1 MENNLCKKC
10 QKPLPDGY
18 KHKKCEA
25 CRNKAVQNLKNG
37 GKAAL
42 GVAVFVGSTAIAIA
56 TKGKIDLNSKK

>member
-1 MENNLCKKC
+1 MAL
-10 QKPLPDGY
+10 
-18 KHKKCEA
+18 CEA